1 MKKVN
6 ICLDRFMPFTKG
18 HYKMIEYGLKQNGLP
33 TIVFMISNKKMDK
46 KHPFSDEL
54 MQKEMDMLKKSLK
67 GIENTV
73 YVSSADIVK
82 LGQWCYENNYEPQFW
97 ITGSDRLAAYKRQA
111 ENPKYQDLGHFPS
124 SFTTLEV
131 PRTDE
136 DISAT
141 KVREAIMNDDLNT
154 ADAIGT
160 LFEYVKDVNSNVISK
175 LSKSKALLEKIQK
188 LFDEMT
194 DVLGILYEQKRFSKS
209 KRFI

>member
-6 ICLDRFMPFTKG
+6 ICLGRFMPFTKG
-18 HYKMIEYGLKQNGLP
+18 HYKMIEYGLKHNGLP
-33 TIVFMISNKKMDK
+33 TVIFMISNKKIDK
-46 KHPFSDEL
+46 RHPFSDEL
-54 MQKEMDMLKKSLK
+54 IQKEMDMLKKSLE

-141 KVREAIMNDDLNT
+141 KVREAIMNDDLATFKKMMPN
-154 ADAIGT
+154 GT
-160 LFEYVKDVNSNVISK
+160 E
-175 LSKSKALLEKIQK
+175 K
-188 LFDEMT
+188 LFNEFKEALSQVKESHTSLID
-194 DVLGILYEQKRFSKS
+194 
-209 KRFI
+209 FIRERLFDID

>member
-1 MKKVN
+1 
-6 ICLDRFMPFTKG
+6 
-18 HYKMIEYGLKQNGLP
+18 
-33 TIVFMISNKKMDK
+33 
-46 KHPFSDEL
+46 
-54 MQKEMDMLKKSLK
+54 MLKKSLK

-82 LGQWCYENNYEPQFW
+82 LGQWCYENNYDPQLW

-141 KVREAIMNDDLNT
+141 KVREAIASNDLDSFKKMMPE
-154 ADAIGT
+154 GT
-160 LFEYVKDVNSNVISK
+160 EKLFGDFKEALSHVKECKISLEDYVKESK
-175 LSKSKALLEKIQK
+175 
-188 LFDEMT
+188 FDI
-194 DVLGILYEQKRFSKS
+194 D
-209 KRFI
+209 

>member
-6 ICLDRFMPFTKG
+6 ICLGRFMPFTKG

-54 MQKEMDMLKKSLK
+54 MQKEMDMLKKSLE

-141 KVREAIMNDDLNT
+141 KVREAIMNDDLDTFKKMMPN
-154 ADAIGT
+154 GT
-160 LFEYVKDVNSNVISK
+160 E
-175 LSKSKALLEKIQK
+175 K
-188 LFDEMT
+188 LFDEFKEALSQVKESHISLIDFIQERLV
-194 DVLGILYEQKRFSKS
+194 DVD
-209 KRFI
+209 

>member
-6 ICLDRFMPFTKG
+6 ICLGRFMPFTKG
-18 HYKMIEYGLKQNGLP
+18 HYKMIEYGLKHNGLP
-33 TIVFMISNKKMDK
+33 TVIFMISNKKMDK

-54 MQKEMDMLKKSLK
+54 IQKEMNIIKKSLK

-82 LGQWCYENNYEPQFW
+82 LGQWCYENNYEAQLW
-97 ITGSDRLAAYKRQA
+97 ITGSDRLAPYKRQA

-141 KVREAIMNDDLNT
+141 KVREAIASNDLDLFKKMMPE
-154 ADAIGT
+154 GT
-160 LFEYVKDVNSNVISK
+160 EKLFGDFKEALYQVKECKISLEDYVKESK
-175 LSKSKALLEKIQK
+175 
-188 LFDEMT
+188 FDI
-194 DVLGILYEQKRFSKS
+194 D
-209 KRFI
+209 

>member
-6 ICLDRFMPFTKG
+6 ICLGRFMPFTKG
-18 HYKMIEYGLKQNGLP
+18 HYKMIEYGLKHNGLP
-33 TIVFMISNKKMDK
+33 TVIFMISNKKMDK

-54 MQKEMDMLKKSLK
+54 MQKEMDMLKKSLN

-73 YVSSADIVK
+73 YVNSADIVK
-82 LGQWCYENNYEPQFW
+82 LGQWCYENDYEPQLW
-97 ITGSDRLAAYKRQA
+97 ITGSDRLAPYKRQA

-141 KVREAIMNDDLNT
+141 KVREAIASNDLDSFKKMMPE
-154 ADAIGT
+154 GT
-160 LFEYVKDVNSNVISK
+160 EKLFHDFKEALSQVKECKISLEDYVKESK
-175 LSKSKALLEKIQK
+175 
-188 LFDEMT
+188 FDI
-194 DVLGILYEQKRFSKS
+194 D
-209 KRFI
+209 

>member
-6 ICLDRFMPFTKG
+6 ICLGRFMPFTKG
-18 HYKMIEYGLKQNGLP
+18 HYKMIEYGLKHNGLP
-33 TIVFMISNKKMDK
+33 TVVFMISNKKMDK

-54 MQKEMDMLKKSLK
+54 MQKEMDMLKKSLE

-82 LGQWCYENNYEPQFW
+82 LGQWCYENNYEPQLW

-141 KVREAIMNDDLNT
+141 KVREAIMNDDLDT
-154 ADAIGT
+154 FKKMMPEGT
-160 LFEYVKDVNSNVISK
+160 E
-175 LSKSKALLEKIQK
+175 K
-188 LFDEMT
+188 LFGDFKEALSQVKECKVSLVDYIQESKF
-194 DVLGILYEQKRFSKS
+194 DVD
-209 KRFI
+209 

>member
-6 ICLDRFMPFTKG
+6 ICLGRFMPFTKG
-18 HYKMIEYGLKQNGLP
+18 HYKMIEYGLKHNGLP
-33 TIVFMISNKKMDK
+33 TVIFMISNKKMDK

-54 MQKEMDMLKKSLK
+54 IQKEMDMLKKSLK

-82 LGQWCYENNYEPQFW
+82 LGQWCYENNYEPQLW

-141 KVREAIMNDDLNT
+141 KVREAIMNDDLDT
-154 ADAIGT
+154 FKKMMPEGT
-160 LFEYVKDVNSNVISK
+160 EN
-175 LSKSKALLEKIQK
+175 
-188 LFDEMT
+188 LFDDFKEALSQVKESHISLIDFIQERLV
-194 DVLGILYEQKRFSKS
+194 DVD
-209 KRFI
+209 

>member
-6 ICLDRFMPFTKG
+6 ICLGRFMPFTKG
-18 HYKMIEYGLKQNGLP
+18 HYKMIEYGLKYNNLP
-33 TIVFMISNKKMDK
+33 TVIFMISNKKMDN

-54 MQKEMDMLKKSLK
+54 IQKEMDMLKKSLE

-82 LGQWCYENNYEPQFW
+82 LGQWCYENNYEPQLW
-97 ITGSDRLAAYKRQA
+97 ITRSDRLAAYKRQA

-141 KVREAIMNDDLNT
+141 KVREAIMNDDLDT
-154 ADAIGT
+154 FKKMMPEET
-160 LFEYVKDVNSNVISK
+160 E
-175 LSKSKALLEKIQK
+175 K
-188 LFDEMT
+188 LFDDFKEALSQVKECKVSLV
-194 DVLGILYEQKRFSKS
+194 DYIQESK
-209 KRFI
+209 FDID

>member
-1 MKKVN
+1 MKKVT
-6 ICLDRFMPFTKG
+6 ICLGRFMPFTKG

-33 TIVFMISNKKMDK
+33 TVIFMISNKKIDK
-46 KHPFSDEL
+46 RHPFPDEL
-54 MQKEMDMLKKSLK
+54 IQKEMDMLKKSLE

-141 KVREAIMNDDLNT
+141 KVREAIMNDDLATFKKMMPN
-154 ADAIGT
+154 GT
-160 LFEYVKDVNSNVISK
+160 E
-175 LSKSKALLEKIQK
+175 K
-188 LFDEMT
+188 LFNEFKEALSQVKESHISLLD
-194 DVLGILYEQKRFSKS
+194 
-209 KRFI
+209 FIQERLFDID

>member
-6 ICLDRFMPFTKG
+6 ICLGRFMPFTKG
-18 HYKMIEYGLKQNGLP
+18 HYKMIEYGLKHNGLP
-33 TIVFMISNKKMDK
+33 TVIFMISNKKIDK
-46 KHPFSDEL
+46 RHPFSDEL
-54 MQKEMDMLKKSLK
+54 MQKEMDMLKKSLE

-97 ITGSDRLAAYKRQA
+97 ITGSDRLVAYKRQA

-141 KVREAIMNDDLNT
+141 KVREAIMNDDLDTFKKMMPN
-154 ADAIGT
+154 GT
-160 LFEYVKDVNSNVISK
+160 E
-175 LSKSKALLEKIQK
+175 K
-188 LFDEMT
+188 LFDEFKEALSQVKESHISLIDFIQERLV
-194 DVLGILYEQKRFSKS
+194 DVD
-209 KRFI
+209 

>member
-6 ICLDRFMPFTKG
+6 ICLGRFMPFTKG
-18 HYKMIEYGLKQNGLP
+18 HYKMIEYGLKHNGLP
-33 TIVFMISNKKMDK
+33 TVIFMISNKKMDK

-54 MQKEMDMLKKSLK
+54 IQKEMDMLKKSLE

-82 LGQWCYENNYEPQFW
+82 LGQWCYENNYEPQLW

-141 KVREAIMNDDLNT
+141 KVREAIMNNDL
-154 ADAIGT
+154 DAFKKMMPEGT
-160 LFEYVKDVNSNVISK
+160 E
-175 LSKSKALLEKIQK
+175 K
-188 LFDEMT
+188 LFGDFKEALSQVKECKVSLV
-194 DVLGILYEQKRFSKS
+194 DYIQESK
-209 KRFI
+209 FDID

>member
-6 ICLDRFMPFTKG
+6 ICLGRFMPFTNG
-18 HYKMIEYGLKQNGLP
+18 HYKMIEYGLKHNGLP
-33 TIVFMISNKKMDK
+33 TVIFMISNKKMDK

-54 MQKEMDMLKKSLK
+54 IQKEMDMLKKSLK

-82 LGQWCYENNYEPQFW
+82 LGQWCYENNYEPQLW

-141 KVREAIMNDDLNT
+141 KVREAIMNDDLDT
-154 ADAIGT
+154 FKKMMPEGT
-160 LFEYVKDVNSNVISK
+160 E
-175 LSKSKALLEKIQK
+175 K
-188 LFDEMT
+188 LFDDFKEALSQVKECKVSLI
-194 DVLGILYEQKRFSKS
+194 DYIQESK
-209 KRFI
+209 FDID

>member
-6 ICLDRFMPFTKG
+6 ICLGRFMPFTKG
-18 HYKMIEYGLKQNGLP
+18 HYKMIEYGLKHNGLP
-33 TIVFMISNKKMDK
+33 TVIFMISNKKMDK

-54 MQKEMDMLKKSLK
+54 IQKEMDMLKESLE
-67 GIENTV
+67 GIENTA

-82 LGQWCYENNYEPQFW
+82 LGQWCYENNYEPQLW

-141 KVREAIMNDDLNT
+141 KVREAIMNDDLDTFKKMMQN
-154 ADAIGT
+154 GT
-160 LFEYVKDVNSNVISK
+160 E
-175 LSKSKALLEKIQK
+175 K
-188 LFDEMT
+188 LFDEFKEALSQVKESHISLIDFIQERLV
-194 DVLGILYEQKRFSKS
+194 DVD
-209 KRFI
+209 

>member
-6 ICLDRFMPFTKG
+6 ICLGRFMPFTNG
-18 HYKMIEYGLKQNGLP
+18 HYKMIEYGLKHNGLP
-33 TIVFMISNKKMDK
+33 TIIFMISNKKMDK

-54 MQKEMDMLKKSLK
+54 MQKEMNMLKKSLK

-82 LGQWCYENNYEPQFW
+82 LGQWCYENNYEPQLW

-141 KVREAIMNDDLNT
+141 KVREAIMNDDLDT
-154 ADAIGT
+154 FKKMMPEGT
-160 LFEYVKDVNSNVISK
+160 E
-175 LSKSKALLEKIQK
+175 K
-188 LFDEMT
+188 LFDDFKEALSQIKECKMSLV
-194 DVLGILYEQKRFSKS
+194 DYIQESK
-209 KRFI
+209 FDID

>member
-6 ICLDRFMPFTKG
+6 ICLGRFMPFTKG
-18 HYKMIEYGLKQNGLP
+18 HYKMIEYGLKHNGLP
-33 TIVFMISNKKMDK
+33 TVIFMISNKKIDK
-46 KHPFSDEL
+46 RHPFSDEL
-54 MQKEMDMLKKSLK
+54 IQKEMDMLKKSLE

-141 KVREAIMNDDLNT
+141 KVREAIMNDDLATFKKMMPN
-154 ADAIGT
+154 GT
-160 LFEYVKDVNSNVISK
+160 E
-175 LSKSKALLEKIQK
+175 K
-188 LFDEMT
+188 LFNEFKEALSQVKESHISLLDFIQERLF
-194 DVLGILYEQKRFSKS
+194 DVD
-209 KRFI
+209 

>member
-1 MKKVN
+1 MNRKPCNVA
-6 ICLDRFMPFTKG
+6 LGRFQPFTKG
-18 HYKMIEYGLKQNGLP
+18 HLQMLKDGYDKNGYP
-33 TIVFMISNKKMDK
+33 AVVFMISNKKMDK

-54 MQKEMDMLKKSLK
+54 IQKEMDMLKKSLK

-73 YVSSADIVK
+73 YVNSADIVK
-82 LGQWCYENNYEPQFW
+82 LGQWCYENNYEPQLW

-141 KVREAIMNDDLNT
+141 KVREAIMNDDL
-154 ADAIGT
+154 DAFKKMMPEGT
-160 LFEYVKDVNSNVISK
+160 E
-175 LSKSKALLEKIQK
+175 K
-188 LFDEMT
+188 LFDDFKEALSQVKECKVSLV
-194 DVLGILYEQKRFSKS
+194 DYIQESK
-209 KRFI
+209 FDID

>member
-6 ICLDRFMPFTKG
+6 ICLGRFMPFTKG

-54 MQKEMDMLKKSLK
+54 MQKEMDMLKKSLE

-82 LGQWCYENNYEPQFW
+82 LGQWCYENNYKPQFW

-141 KVREAIMNDDLNT
+141 KVREAIMNDDLDTFKKMMPN
-154 ADAIGT
+154 GT
-160 LFEYVKDVNSNVISK
+160 E
-175 LSKSKALLEKIQK
+175 K
-188 LFDEMT
+188 LFDEFKEALSQVKESHISLI
-194 DVLGILYEQKRFSKS
+194 D
-209 KRFI
+209 FIQERLVDID

>member
-6 ICLDRFMPFTKG
+6 ICLGRFMPFTKG
-18 HYKMIEYGLKQNGLP
+18 HYKMIEYGLKHNGLP
-33 TIVFMISNKKMDK
+33 TVIFMISNKKMDK

-54 MQKEMDMLKKSLK
+54 IQKEMDILKKSLK

-82 LGQWCYENNYEPQFW
+82 LGQWCYENNYEPQLW

-141 KVREAIMNDDLNT
+141 KVREAIMNDDLDT
-154 ADAIGT
+154 FKKMMSEGT
-160 LFEYVKDVNSNVISK
+160 E
-175 LSKSKALLEKIQK
+175 K
-188 LFDEMT
+188 LFDDFKEALSQVKESHISLIDFIQERLV
-194 DVLGILYEQKRFSKS
+194 DVD
-209 KRFI
+209 

>member
-6 ICLDRFMPFTKG
+6 ICLGRFMPFTNG
-18 HYKMIEYGLKQNGLP
+18 HYKMIEYGLKHNGLP
-33 TIVFMISNKKMDK
+33 TVIFMISNKKMDK

-54 MQKEMDMLKKSLK
+54 IQKEMDILKKSLK

-82 LGQWCYENNYEPQFW
+82 LGQWCYENNYEPQLW
-97 ITGSDRLAAYKRQA
+97 ITGSDRLAPYKRQA

-131 PRTDE
+131 QRTDE

-141 KVREAIMNDDLNT
+141 KVREAIINDDLDT
-154 ADAIGT
+154 FKKMMPEGT
-160 LFEYVKDVNSNVISK
+160 E
-175 LSKSKALLEKIQK
+175 K
-188 LFDEMT
+188 LFDDFKEALSQVKECKISLE
-194 DVLGILYEQKRFSKS
+194 DYIKESK
-209 KRFI
+209 FDID

>member
-6 ICLDRFMPFTKG
+6 ICLGRFMPFTKG
-18 HYKMIEYGLKQNGLP
+18 HYKMIEYGLKHNGLP
-33 TIVFMISNKKMDK
+33 TVIFMISNKKMDK

-54 MQKEMDMLKKSLK
+54 IQKEMDMLKKSLK

-82 LGQWCYENNYEPQFW
+82 LGQWCYENNYDPQFW

-141 KVREAIMNDDLNT
+141 KVREAIASNDLDLFKKMMPK
-154 ADAIGT
+154 GT
-160 LFEYVKDVNSNVISK
+160 E
-175 LSKSKALLEKIQK
+175 K
-188 LFDEMT
+188 LFDDFKEALSHVKECKISLE
-194 DVLGILYEQKRFSKS
+194 DYVKESK
-209 KRFI
+209 FDID

>member
-1 MKKVN
+1 M
-6 ICLDRFMPFTKG
+6 CLGRFMPFTKG
-18 HYKMIEYGLKQNGLP
+18 HYKMIEYGLKHNGLP
-33 TIVFMISNKKMDK
+33 TVIFMISNKKMDK

-82 LGQWCYENNYEPQFW
+82 LGQWCYENNYEPQLW
-97 ITGSDRLAAYKRQA
+97 ITGSDRLVAYKRQA

-141 KVREAIMNDDLNT
+141 KVREAIANNDLDLFKKMMPE
-154 ADAIGT
+154 GT
-160 LFEYVKDVNSNVISK
+160 EKLVGDFKEALSQVKECKISLEDYVKESK
-175 LSKSKALLEKIQK
+175 
-188 LFDEMT
+188 FDI
-194 DVLGILYEQKRFSKS
+194 D
-209 KRFI
+209 

>member
-6 ICLDRFMPFTKG
+6 ICLGRFMPFTKG
-18 HYKMIEYGLKQNGLP
+18 HYKMIEYGLKYNGLP

-54 MQKEMDMLKKSLK
+54 IQKEMDMLKKSFK
-67 GIENTV
+67 GIENTT

-82 LGQWCYENNYEPQFW
+82 LGQWCYENNYEPQLW

-141 KVREAIMNDDLNT
+141 KVREAIMNDDL
-154 ADAIGT
+154 GT
-160 LFEYVKDVNSNVISK
+160 FKKMMPVGTE
-175 LSKSKALLEKIQK
+175 K
-188 LFDEMT
+188 LFNEFKEALSQIKECKISLVDYIHNSEF
-194 DVLGILYEQKRFSKS
+194 DVD
-209 KRFI
+209 

>member
-6 ICLDRFMPFTKG
+6 ICLGRFMPFTKG
-18 HYKMIEYGLKQNGLP
+18 HYKMIEYGLKHNGLP
-33 TIVFMISNKKMDK
+33 TVIFMISNKKMDK

-54 MQKEMDMLKKSLK
+54 IQKEMDMLKKSLK

-82 LGQWCYENNYEPQFW
+82 LGQWCHENNYEPQLW

-141 KVREAIMNDDLNT
+141 KVREAIMNDDLDT
-154 ADAIGT
+154 FKKMMPEGT
-160 LFEYVKDVNSNVISK
+160 E
-175 LSKSKALLEKIQK
+175 K
-188 LFDEMT
+188 LFDDFKEALSQIKECKVSLV
-194 DVLGILYEQKRFSKS
+194 DYIQESK
-209 KRFI
+209 FDID

>member
-6 ICLDRFMPFTKG
+6 ICLGRFMPFTKG
-18 HYKMIEYGLKQNGLP
+18 HYKMIEYGLKHNGLP
-33 TIVFMISNKKMDK
+33 TVIFMISNKKMDK

-54 MQKEMDMLKKSLK
+54 IQKEMDMLKKSLK

-82 LGQWCYENNYEPQFW
+82 LGQWCYENNYEAQLW

-141 KVREAIMNDDLNT
+141 KVREAIMNDDLDT
-154 ADAIGT
+154 FKKMMPEGT
-160 LFEYVKDVNSNVISK
+160 E
-175 LSKSKALLEKIQK
+175 K
-188 LFDEMT
+188 LFDDFKEALSQVKECKVSLI
-194 DVLGILYEQKRFSKS
+194 DYIQESK
-209 KRFI
+209 FDID

>member
-6 ICLDRFMPFTKG
+6 ICLGRFMPFTKG
-18 HYKMIEYGLKQNGLP
+18 HYKMIEYGLKHNGLP
-33 TIVFMISNKKMDK
+33 TIIFMISNKKIDK
-46 KHPFSDEL
+46 RHPFPDEL
-54 MQKEMDMLKKSLK
+54 MQKEMDMLKKSLE

-141 KVREAIMNDDLNT
+141 KVREAIMNDDLVTFKKMMPN
-154 ADAIGT
+154 GT
-160 LFEYVKDVNSNVISK
+160 E
-175 LSKSKALLEKIQK
+175 K
-188 LFDEMT
+188 LFDEFKEALSQVKESHT
-194 DVLGILYEQKRFSKS
+194 SLLD
-209 KRFI
+209 FIQERLVDID

>member
-6 ICLDRFMPFTKG
+6 ICLGRFMPFTKG

-33 TIVFMISNKKMDK
+33 TVVFMISNKKMDK

-97 ITGSDRLAAYKRQA
+97 ITGSDRLVAYKRQA

-141 KVREAIMNDDLNT
+141 KVREAIMNDDLDTFKKMMPN
-154 ADAIGT
+154 GT
-160 LFEYVKDVNSNVISK
+160 E
-175 LSKSKALLEKIQK
+175 K
-188 LFDEMT
+188 LFDEFKEALSQVKESHISLIDFIQERLV
-194 DVLGILYEQKRFSKS
+194 DVD
-209 KRFI
+209 

>member
-1 MKKVN
+1 
-6 ICLDRFMPFTKG
+6 
-18 HYKMIEYGLKQNGLP
+18 MIEYGLKHNGLP
-33 TIVFMISNKKMDK
+33 TVIFMISNKKTDK

-54 MQKEMDMLKKSLK
+54 IQKEMDMLKKLLK

-82 LGQWCYENNYEPQFW
+82 LGQWCYENNYEPQLW

-141 KVREAIMNDDLNT
+141 KVREAIMNDDLDT
-154 ADAIGT
+154 FKKMMPEGT
-160 LFEYVKDVNSNVISK
+160 E
-175 LSKSKALLEKIQK
+175 K
-188 LFDEMT
+188 LFDDFKEALSQVKECKVSLM
-194 DVLGILYEQKRFSKS
+194 DYIQESK
-209 KRFI
+209 FDID

>member
-6 ICLDRFMPFTKG
+6 ICLGRFMPFTKG
-18 HYKMIEYGLKQNGLP
+18 HYKMIEYGLKHNDLP
-33 TIVFMISNKKMDK
+33 TVIFMISNKKMDK

-54 MQKEMDMLKKSLK
+54 IQKEMNMLKKSLN

-82 LGQWCYENNYEPQFW
+82 LGQWCYENNYEPQLW

-141 KVREAIMNDDLNT
+141 KVREAIMNDDLDT
-154 ADAIGT
+154 FKKMMPEGT
-160 LFEYVKDVNSNVISK
+160 E
-175 LSKSKALLEKIQK
+175 K
-188 LFDEMT
+188 LFDDFKEALSQIKECKVSLV
-194 DVLGILYEQKRFSKS
+194 DYIQESK
-209 KRFI
+209 FDID

>member
-6 ICLDRFMPFTKG
+6 ICLGRFMPFTKG
-18 HYKMIEYGLKQNGLP
+18 HYKMIEYGLKHNGLP
-33 TIVFMISNKKMDK
+33 TVIFMISNKKMDK

-54 MQKEMDMLKKSLK
+54 IQKEMDMLKKSLK

-82 LGQWCYENNYEPQFW
+82 LGQWCYENNYEAQLW

-141 KVREAIMNDDLNT
+141 KVREAIMNDDLDT
-154 ADAIGT
+154 FKKMMPEGT
-160 LFEYVKDVNSNVISK
+160 E
-175 LSKSKALLEKIQK
+175 K
-188 LFDEMT
+188 LFDDFKEALSQVKECKVSLV
-194 DVLGILYEQKRFSKS
+194 DYIQESK
-209 KRFI
+209 FDID

>member
-6 ICLDRFMPFTKG
+6 ICLGRFMPFTKG
-18 HYKMIEYGLKQNGLP
+18 HYKMIEYGLKHNGLP
-33 TIVFMISNKKMDK
+33 TVIFMISNKKIDK
-46 KHPFSDEL
+46 RHPFSDEL
-54 MQKEMDMLKKSLK
+54 MQKEMDMLKKSLE

-141 KVREAIMNDDLNT
+141 KVREAIMNDDLVTFKKMMPN
-154 ADAIGT
+154 GT
-160 LFEYVKDVNSNVISK
+160 E
-175 LSKSKALLEKIQK
+175 K
-188 LFDEMT
+188 LFNEFKEALSQVKESHISLLD
-194 DVLGILYEQKRFSKS
+194 
-209 KRFI
+209 FIQERLFDID